1 MATSGDSQTFAR
13 ATGVCFLGLAI
24 HVVITA
30 GLIIYSAL
38 NPADH
43 AAVTVAVYAGM
54 GIPVWAVLAVLFDF
68 HRRERLES
76 IEESRL
82 EAEGASSAFDDLG
95 DEFRVSARR
104 LAGVQRFVLPIVSL
118 SIAAVLLSV
127 GVVRLIQVQ
136 GRGLFETRILETPE
150 GAGWAASIGVVLGV
164 LGFIFARYVSGMAQ
178 QTVWK
183 ALRGGATFAV
193 GFSLFGVATAIGYGV
208 QMLLGQDLVLRSLTV
223 IFPIASIVLG
233 AEIVLNFL
241 LAIYRPRLTGED
253 PHAAFDSRLL
263 GLLAAPDKI
272 AENVGEALNYQF
284 GVRVTETWFYLLL
297 KRWWVALVAMC
308 VLVGWLMTSLV
319 VIEPHQ
325 RALIVTNGAIDL
337 DDEGR
342 ATEVGPGLHLKLPW
356 PLARVSIPEFR
367 TVDADGNELVRRT
380 TTGVRTVNLGT
391 NPALATAEAI
401 LWTNDHT
408 AEEVFNLVQPTRIT
422 SAIEDTGLLSE
433 QTASVAGLGDGL
445 GAVPDMRSGGGDADG
460 ADLDNSEAAA
470 DLSLVAIESPMTWA
484 VGDLLAYEVLA
495 VPGHRE
501 RVIRAM
507 GQRAL
512 LLHAGGESIDEILSG
527 DRQRFVAGLETEIAA
542 GMDSLSRVTLEAQ
555 LGPQAASA
563 LGEGRTAIE
572 LLNVGTGNVHP
583 PREVAASFERVVQAA
598 QIVETRIATAETAK
612 IRTLSAV
619 AGSVTRAEA
628 IVEALGETEA
638 LSDSSAASEELA
650 RQEQVVRAM
659 IEGAGGEA
667 GTLLLDASAMRWEQH
682 MGERGRA
689 ALYGG
694 QLAAF
699 TAAPAVYRSQLYFD
713 AISEVMSD
721 TRVFWL
727 SESLND
733 SLTVLDLKAEQA
745 VDVFDENVGAGQQ
758 IR

>member
-1 MATSGDSQTFAR
+1 
-13 ATGVCFLGLAI
+13 
-24 HVVITA
+24 
-30 GLIIYSAL
+30 
-38 NPADH
+38 
-43 AAVTVAVYAGM
+43 
-54 GIPVWAVLAVLFDF
+54 
-68 HRRERLES
+68 
-76 IEESRL
+76 
-82 EAEGASSAFDDLG
+82 
-95 DEFRVSARR
+95 
-104 LAGVQRFVLPIVSL
+104 
-118 SIAAVLLSV
+118 
-127 GVVRLIQVQ
+127 
-136 GRGLFETRILETPE
+136 
-150 GAGWAASIGVVLGV
+150 
-164 LGFIFARYVSGMAQ
+164 MAQ
-178 QTVWK
+178 QKVWK

-193 GFSLFGVATAIGYGV
+193 GFSLFGVAIAVGYGA
-208 QMLLGQDLVLRSLTV
+208 QMLLGQDLILRSLTV
-223 IFPIASIVLG
+223 IFPAASIVLG

-241 LAIYRPRLTGED
+241 LDVYRPRLTGED

-284 GVRVTETWFYLLL
+284 GVRVTETWFYSLLR
-297 KRWWVALVAMC
+297 RWWLALVAMC

-325 RALIVTNGAIDL
+325 RALIVTNGAIEL
-337 DDEGR
+337 DSDGR

-367 TVDADGNELVRRT
+367 TEDADGNEIVRQT
-380 TTGVRTVNLGT
+380 STGVRTVNLGT
-391 NPALATAEAI
+391 NPALESADAI

-422 SAIEDTGLLSE
+422 SAIEGMGLLSE
-433 QTASVAGLGDGL
+433 QAAVVAGLGAGL
-445 GAVPDMRSGGGDADG
+445 ASIPEMRGNEPGRAGPDG
-460 ADLDNSEAAA
+460 ADESLDDSEAAA

-495 VPGHRE
+495 VPGDRE

-512 LLHAGGESIDEILSG
+512 LLHAGGESIDEILVG
-527 DRQRFVAGLETEIAA
+527 DRQAFVAGLEREIAS

-555 LGPQAASA
+555 LGPRSASA

-598 QIVETRIATAETAK
+598 QIVETRIATAETEK
-612 IRTLSAV
+612 IKVLSSV

-628 IVEALGETEA
+628 IVDALGETDA
-638 LSDSSAASEELA
+638 LRDSAAAIDELA

-667 GTLLLDASAMRWEQH
+667 GTLLLNASAMRWEQH

-689 ALYGG
+689 ALYQG

-699 TAAPAVYRSQLYFD
+699 VAAPAVFRSQLYFD
-713 AISEVMSD
+713 AISEVMND

-727 SESLND
+727 SESLSD

-745 VDVFDENVGAGQQ
+745 VDVFDENIGAAQQ
-758 IR
+758 VR